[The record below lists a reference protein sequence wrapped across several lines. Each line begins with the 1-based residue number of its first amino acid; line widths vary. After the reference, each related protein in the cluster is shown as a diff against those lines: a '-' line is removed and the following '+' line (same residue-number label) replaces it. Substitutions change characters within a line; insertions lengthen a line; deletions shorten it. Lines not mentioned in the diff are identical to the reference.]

1 MFSLEGKS
9 AIITGAGSGIGR
21 AIAETFARQGAHVVV
36 VDLSVDQA
44 QEVVRGIQTAGGS
57 AEPEAEFDILKI
69 TQGKRINFHVDYAER
84 SALTEAEQII
94 ETYDVATGPEWW
106 EGINKVL
113 PAEQLAKNMPKMLD
127 LELERCPVRLKAV
140 EPEFG
145 RGLVASRGI
154 RGGKSYV
161 QHPRCIL
168 TAKAVWNNSWHSP
181 AMRGLRTASGHHRL
195 AS

>member
-1 MFSLEGKS
+1 MVVAQRMRSFDLAPTEVPKASK
-9 AIITGAGSGIGR
+9 ATKR
-21 AIAETFARQGAHVVV
+21 RYQFMQG
-36 VDLSVDQA
+36 
-44 QEVVRGIQTAGGS
+44 
-57 AEPEAEFDILKI
+57 
-69 TQGKRINFHVDYAER
+69 

-113 PAEQLAKNMPKMLD
+113 PAELLAKNMPKMLD

-154 RGGKSYV
+154 REGEV
-161 QHPRCIL
+161 IC
-168 TAKAVWNNSWHSP
+168 A
-181 AMRGLRTASGHHRL
+181 ASAL
-195 AS
+195 